1 METHHGFEHQSDR
14 LVDVLQV
21 EVPSIG
27 TPEEDPKT
35 VDLKLRQVQKEKGT
49 MKVGCWLS
57 MPFCIFVAPVKTLPL
72 PLCTSLVRS
81 EFYSAGLPDAEK
93 AKASDK
99 RLRYSGEPTTY
110 KAPSQE

>member
-14 LVDVLQV
+14 FVDVLQV

-49 MKVGCWLS
+49 MKVGCWPS
-57 MPFCIFVAPVKTLPL
+57 TPCCTFVAPVNTLLL
-72 PLCTSLVRS
+72 PLCTSLVPS
-81 EFYSAGLPDAEK
+81 EFYSAGLSDAEN
-93 AKASDK
+93 AKGLDR
-99 RLRYSGEPTTY
+99 RL
-110 KAPSQE
+110 